1 MYETRFSQSFGS
13 MPNKT
18 KFFNTTKSSLNKTQQ
33 RLPQLNRSF
42 SSSTAKNAKQK
53 LESLDE
59 KVQDLSK
66 KVLDLRLQT
75 RVKIINNL
83 RNQKDFPTS
92 SEKT

>member
-1 MYETRFSQSFGS
+1 MKFAERNQMFETRFSQSFGS

-53 LESLDE
+53 LQSLDE

-75 RVKIINNL
+75 RVKL
-83 RNQKDFPTS
+83 
-92 SEKT
+92 